1 MNKRSFSLVCALL
14 CFALLAVTAGGCGG
28 SSSHRSS
35 NESKFAAALSKIIDN
50 FAETAEVA
58 EEDGKLFN
66 VVNDILAQYAGTS
79 SSDTNGIVVNVLESI
94 RTGSSTVTSASFSGT
109 LGDVTFEQRV
119 NVDLTGTH
127 FTSDNGKLTRTDG
140 NSDFQLSITSNDHTT
155 VLTITPSTNSYWKAN
170 TLLSAVLNEYMESKN
185 IDAPVTLLFNKVPAT
200 MNITLTYQDN
210 TSNSTPLTLLS
221 GTVSMT
227 ASGTDVYENTTRE
240 DKFDLNLILHAL
252 NKTTINAAGSLSNTA
267 NSDNTSYTVKAN
279 TKFGNLLNFNSTIVN
294 KVNAQAT
301 KQSDA
306 VTATVS
312 EFEAKVYNNLLNFD
326 LIGGGD
332 SINLSKLID
341 LYNRGKSTTEAQ
353 AIANA
358 ADINEIIQDNE
369 IYVNGNANSTMR
381 AFAGYM
387 AGYDHVRIGLVFH
400 DKPLEEPKLIRDIV
414 EETELKKI
422 KTMLTKVYPNLLK
435 LLQVSQNLSFLDLS
449 AMGINIDQ
457 EFLQA
462 IFNEI
467 FDIN

>member
-1 MNKRSFSLVCALL
+1 
-14 CFALLAVTAGGCGG
+14 
-28 SSSHRSS
+28 
-35 NESKFAAALSKIIDN
+35 
-50 FAETAEVA
+50 
-58 EEDGKLFN
+58 
-66 VVNDILAQYAGTS
+66 
-79 SSDTNGIVVNVLESI
+79 
-94 RTGSSTVTSASFSGT
+94 
-109 LGDVTFEQRV
+109 
-119 NVDLTGTH
+119 
-127 FTSDNGKLTRTDG
+127 
-140 NSDFQLSITSNDHTT
+140 
-155 VLTITPSTNSYWKAN
+155 
-170 TLLSAVLNEYMESKN
+170 
-185 IDAPVTLLFNKVPAT
+185 

-252 NKTTINAAGSLSNTA
+252 NKTTINAAGSRSNTA

-341 LYNRGKSTTEAQ
+341 LYNTGKSTTEAQ

-457 EFLQA
+457 AFLQA